1 MSTTF
6 KNVKKQSTRT
16 IKAAWFI
23 FLKKSIDFNVFV
35 FENEYKLWSSSVDP
49 TMIMIRLSSNVDTSG
64 SKNLKRNEL
73 YGPYTKPVSIIIK

>member
-35 FENEYKLWSSSVDP
+35 FEN
-49 TMIMIRLSSNVDTSG
+49 
-64 SKNLKRNEL
+64 
-73 YGPYTKPVSIIIK
+73 